1 MNTKKMVLTA
11 LFVAIGIVLPQSL
24 HMMGGS
30 NLGSILLPMHLPVFI
45 GAMLLGPVSGVIIA
59 VVSVLT
65 GMMIGMPP
73 LYIGIYMI
81 FELSVY
87 ALVSGYLSNNLRWNV
102 IVSFGIAKVLGM
114 LVGLLIIQ
122 LMIGVLGASFPSIF
136 GTFAM
141 FAIGIPGIIIQSI
154 LVPSTV
160 ILLRKQLHTNES
172 LS

>member
-1 MNTKKMVLTA
+1 MNTRKIVLTA

-24 HMMGGS
+24 HIIGGS
-30 NLGSILLPMHLPVFI
+30 NLGAMLLPMHLPVFI

-65 GMMIGMPP
+65 GMMMGMPP

-87 ALVSGYLSNNLRWNV
+87 AIVSGYLYNKLHWNAIIAFV
-102 IVSFGIAKVLGM
+102 IAKILGM
-114 LVGLLIIQ
+114 GVSLLIIQ
-122 LMIGVLGASFPSIF
+122 FMIGALGVGFPSIF
-136 GTFAM
+136 GTFSM
-141 FAIGIPGIIIQSI
+141 FIVSIPGIIIQTI
-154 LVPSTV
+154 LVPSAV
-160 ILLRKQLHTNES
+160 ILLRKHMNTNES